1 LGVAMLARSLAAA
14 RAHIAPRAMLAARAG
29 SVGLRENVRHMCTQ
43 NSDVSFKATL
53 AEFAQTAE
61 ETLKI
66 PGFPEQL
73 KPVLESMIAKK
84 AAWDKNDE
92 LNPEYVAAVEAFM
105 AKMELP
111 EESELDEG
119 ELAEGEL
126 AEGELAEGELAE
138 GELAEGELAEGELDE
153 EEDESPATDLIEVAH
168 LTDMVLDQLKANGL
182 GTYTLSAADKKEL
195 LEEMKAA
202 AVAKGIDPSLVGK
215 SIPDTIDLL

>member
-126 AEGELAEGELAE
+126 AEGELAEGEL
-138 GELAEGELAEGELDE
+138 DE

>member
-43 NSDVSFKATL
+43 NSDASFKATL

-111 EESELDEG
+111 EESELD
-119 ELAEGEL
+119 
-126 AEGELAEGELAE
+126 E

>member
-1 LGVAMLARSLAAA
+1 
-14 RAHIAPRAMLAARAG
+14 MLAARAG

-126 AEGELAEGELAE
+126 AEGELAEGEL
-138 GELAEGELAEGELDE
+138 DE

>member
-1 LGVAMLARSLAAA
+1 
-14 RAHIAPRAMLAARAG
+14 
-29 SVGLRENVRHMCTQ
+29 
-43 NSDVSFKATL
+43 
-53 AEFAQTAE
+53 
-61 ETLKI
+61 
-66 PGFPEQL
+66 
-73 KPVLESMIAKK
+73 
-84 AAWDKNDE
+84 
-92 LNPEYVAAVEAFM
+92 
-105 AKMELP
+105 MELP